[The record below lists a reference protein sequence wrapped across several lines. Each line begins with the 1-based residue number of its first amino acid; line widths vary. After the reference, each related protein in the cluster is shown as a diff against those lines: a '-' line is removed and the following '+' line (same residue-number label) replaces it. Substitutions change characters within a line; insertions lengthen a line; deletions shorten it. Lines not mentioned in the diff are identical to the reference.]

1 MDSHSSILDIDVGNS
16 RIKWRLRANDSI
28 TRGAIDREH
37 ILNPSE
43 WPKHPATRIRVS
55 SVASQERARQLSV
68 WLQSRF
74 GTAPEFART
83 ARFAA
88 GLTCGYEDPSRLGVD
103 RWLAMLAARQ
113 LSNRP
118 FIVFGLGTAGT
129 ADFVDDQGMHKG
141 GFIVPGLRLMTE
153 ALFEGT
159 ADVHVTFEASTL
171 NSRVPGRST
180 PSAVRRGVAL
190 MLADFVS
197 GSISRFSAACADT
210 PLVYLSGGDAEA
222 IARLVEVAVE
232 IRSELV
238 LDDLTLALP

>member
-1 MDSHSSILDIDVGNS
+1 VVP
-16 RIKWRLRANDSI
+16 
-28 TRGAIDREH
+28 T
-37 ILNPSE
+37 
-43 WPKHPATRIRVS
+43 
-55 SVASQERARQLSV
+55 VADKV
-68 WLQSRF
+68 
-74 GTAPEFART
+74 
-83 ARFAA
+83 
-88 GLTCGYEDPSRLGVD
+88 
-103 RWLAMLAARQ
+103 AMLAARQ

-153 ALFEGT
+153 ALFDGT
-159 ADVHVTFEASTL
+159 ADVHVTFEALLTL
-171 NSRVPGRST
+171 NSRAPGRST

-232 IRSELV
+232 IRPELV
-238 LDDLTLALP
+238 LDGLALALP